1 MTGTANEPVREKT
14 RAEKRREAWQTFR
27 RTLPDA
33 IELAKPQAKLWALGL
48 CVLMIGRVASLALP
62 YAPKLVIDEVIPNKD
77 FNLLL
82 QIIGVVIVATI
93 VQGSCAFLLTQ
104 TISKAGQRLIAAL
117 RLKVHTHVARLPLRY
132 FDSHKTGEVTS
143 RVMNDVEGVKYLV
156 GTGMVEFL
164 GGLLTAAMAFGI
176 LIYLNWQMTLAIGI
190 CLVVFGGIMIKV
202 FSVMGPIF
210 KERAKLTGDVTGRL
224 TESIGGIRVV
234 KAYNTESAERAVFAE
249 GVQSLLA
256 NILKTINAIS
266 IVALI
271 SAVML
276 GIFGA
281 SIMLIGGKQ
290 MMDGTMSTGVFI
302 SYVLYLGFL
311 IAPISGVVMV
321 STELSQVFAGLE
333 RMKEV
338 LGEKPE
344 DEGDEARKH
353 LPSVAGEVVFDRVH
367 FEYEAGKPVLTDLSF
382 TAKPGTVTALVGHS
396 GSGKSTTIGLVAA
409 FHRPTGGRILIDG
422 EDLSEVRLH
431 DYRGFLGCVLQENF
445 LFSGTLRE
453 NILYARPTATEEE
466 VREAARLAYCD
477 EFIVTLPKGF
487 ETIIGERGVK
497 LSGGQ
502 RQRVAIARA
511 LLADPRLLILDE
523 ATSALDSESEAAIQ
537 AGLLQLMKG
546 RTTFVI
552 AHRLSTIRHA
562 DQILVLDHGR
572 LIEQGTHAE
581 LIARRSRYYE
591 MYSLQ
596 YAV

>member
-1 MTGTANEPVREKT
+1 
-14 RAEKRREAWQTFR
+14 
-27 RTLPDA
+27 
-33 IELAKPQAKLWALGL
+33 
-48 CVLMIGRVASLALP
+48 
-62 YAPKLVIDEVIPNKD
+62 
-77 FNLLL
+77 
-82 QIIGVVIVATI
+82 
-93 VQGSCAFLLTQ
+93 
-104 TISKAGQRLIAAL
+104 
-117 RLKVHTHVARLPLRY
+117 
-132 FDSHKTGEVTS
+132 
-143 RVMNDVEGVKYLV
+143 VKYLV

-453 NILYARPTATEEE
+453 NILYARPAATEEE

-572 LIEQGTHAE
+572 LIEH
-581 LIARRSRYYE
+581 
-591 MYSLQ
+591 
-596 YAV
+596 